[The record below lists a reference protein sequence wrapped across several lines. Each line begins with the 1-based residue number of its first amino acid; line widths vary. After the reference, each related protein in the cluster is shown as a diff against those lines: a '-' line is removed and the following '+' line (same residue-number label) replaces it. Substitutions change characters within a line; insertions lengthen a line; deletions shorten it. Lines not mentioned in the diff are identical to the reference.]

1 MDNLEEINKF
11 LETYCLPKISQDE
24 TDSLNRPITMCEVE
38 SVFFL
43 NPCQKKSPGL
53 DSFTEEFYQTYK
65 EEMKP
70 VLLKNLPENE
80 DEVTLPTSF
89 YNAALI
95 TLIPKSDNTRN
106 KRKSHARIFDEYR
119 CKNPQQKILPS

>member
-1 MDNLEEINKF
+1 MKQFEQTNHYVWSRVCIFFK
-11 LETYCLPKISQDE
+11 
-24 TDSLNRPITMCEVE
+24 
-38 SVFFL
+38 SV
-43 NPCQKKSPGL
+43 PKKSPGL

-65 EEMKP
+65 EEIKP

-89 YNAALI
+89 YKAALI

-106 KRKSHARIFDEYR
+106 KIKSHACIFDEYR